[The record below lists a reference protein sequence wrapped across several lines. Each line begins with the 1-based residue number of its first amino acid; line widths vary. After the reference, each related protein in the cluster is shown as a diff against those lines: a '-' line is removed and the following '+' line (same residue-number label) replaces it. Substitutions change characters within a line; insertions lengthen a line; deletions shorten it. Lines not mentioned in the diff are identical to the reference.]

1 RSDSARLSGPVR
13 RDRRFPDL
21 PHPVGRRGEEPGLER
36 LRDRHRGR
44 TRPVGTQPHRPQR
57 TTGLLVRGAAAQ
69 RLGVR
74 RLRGPGIRRH
84 PAGAGGEAAA
94 PIPPPIL
101 ATGVRLLRDGAR
113 PARPT
118 GPLGQLQRRA
128 PAGDR
133 DRAPPGGAAGRRPV
147 VRARHVQRLGHPHP
161 VRPAPGVQ
169 PVQLP
174 PGQRVAGGGGHDRH
188 RTGPVRSLVPPA
200 PVGEGDPGDRPAVRG
215 APAPRGAGRTAAGLG
230 PPPPGG
236 VPALLLPAGVVGQHH
251 HRAGAGAVGVP
262 AGSRA
267 AHRTGGSTPAGVAA
281 RPGTGRG
288 AGRPRHVRPAGTPPG
303 PGAGGG
309 PHPRRPGGRGPD
321 ADAPDPVEQLPHTV
335 GVSGAIT
342 RGPVSEFLRGI
353 GLLGQGLRLYLQAP
367 RVLLLGLIPVAITA
381 ALFVAA
387 FVVLGVFLSDL
398 AALVTWSAD
407 DWAPGY
413 RPLVRVTAAIAV
425 LGVARRLAVLTF
437 TAVALAIGAPFY
449 ERISDLVERGC
460 GDDVPD
466 AETGFWRS
474 FWSG

>member
-1 RSDSARLSGPVR
+1 MELTRLRSAHRPDLPPGAPRSPTWPAYRWGSPGPAAPIAGLPVYQHLFGRDYPHRVVAGATGRPHHAAGQPAAQRRPPRSAHRRLARRGAGQTAASASARTTVGAGTRSAGPLLRRLRHPTGLPGVPGAVSGLDRGPGHGSPTPARRSESARLAGPVR

-161 VRPAPGVQ
+161 VRPAPG
-169 PVQLP
+169 
-174 PGQRVAGGGGHDRH
+174 
-188 RTGPVRSLVPPA
+188 
-200 PVGEGDPGDRPAVRG
+200 
-215 APAPRGAGRTAAGLG
+215 
-230 PPPPGG
+230 
-236 VPALLLPAGVVGQHH
+236 
-251 HRAGAGAVGVP
+251 
-262 AGSRA
+262 
-267 AHRTGGSTPAGVAA
+267 
-281 RPGTGRG
+281 
-288 AGRPRHVRPAGTPPG
+288 
-303 PGAGGG
+303 
-309 PHPRRPGGRGPD
+309 
-321 ADAPDPVEQLPHTV
+321 
-335 GVSGAIT
+335 
-342 RGPVSEFLRGI
+342 
-353 GLLGQGLRLYLQAP
+353 
-367 RVLLLGLIPVAITA
+367 
-381 ALFVAA
+381 
-387 FVVLGVFLSDL
+387 
-398 AALVTWSAD
+398 
-407 DWAPGY
+407 
-413 RPLVRVTAAIAV
+413 
-425 LGVARRLAVLTF
+425 
-437 TAVALAIGAPFY
+437 
-449 ERISDLVERGC
+449 
-460 GDDVPD
+460 
-466 AETGFWRS
+466 
-474 FWSG
+474 